1 MSNLLIDVANSK
13 FVNAANASITEG
25 GSFDEDIDKQPKLKS
40 TGVIDVVN
48 HFNWYAGPKAT
59 TKALDKIPSVYM
71 VEREQKLSSLIQGAL
86 YYVNAVKGMT
96 GADLLG
102 SIQAASKKAG
112 DFLTKKAEKNKDN
125 GTGSILSM
133 INEGVTSFGS
143 TVGNVGNRLNSGQD
157 ASLLKS
163 HNLNSL
169 NGIYFT
175 EETGFNYRLPHYEFS
190 KDVAGNG
197 GAWGSDPGSP
207 MFSKVLGAATEIV
220 DNLASVVN
228 VAAPGVYIEKP
239 KFFQTADTGPSQTI
253 TFPLINTIRRGAHSP
268 IQQNYELLWL
278 LAFQNKPYK
287 TSFARTPPPKIY
299 SIACP
304 GQFSYPYAYIS
315 NMSVDFQGTVRN
327 QKVSVPSG
335 DGTTLGSTVVSVPVP
350 EAYMVSLTFTSLI
363 NDYGNVMISQAQNT
377 SMNGNKIKFGA

>member
-1 MSNLLIDVANSK
+1 MSNLLIDVANSR
-13 FVNAANASITEG
+13 FVDAASASITEG
-25 GSFDEDIDKQPKLKS
+25 GSLDSDIDKQPKLKS

-96 GADLLG
+96 GGEADLLG
-102 SIQAASKKAG
+102 GIESLAKKATTFTDAVAG
-112 DFLTKKAEKNKDN
+112 DD
-125 GTGSILSM
+125 GIG
-133 INEGVTSFGS
+133 
-143 TVGNVGNRLNSGQD
+143 
-157 ASLLKS
+157 SLLKTVNKGVQSFAGTVRSAGSRLSNGQDSNLLAS

-175 EETGFNYRLPHYEFS
+175 EETGFNYRLPHYEFT
-190 KDVAGNG
+190 KDVAGGG
-197 GAWGSDPGSP
+197 GAWGADPGSP
-207 MFSKVLGAATEIV
+207 ILSKLLGAATEIV
-220 DNLASVVN
+220 DNISGVVN

-239 KFFQTADTGPSQTI
+239 KFFQTADAGPTQTV
-253 TFPLINTIRRGAHSP
+253 TFPLINTFKRGAHSP

-304 GQFSYPYAYIS
+304 GQFAYPYAYIS
-315 NMSVDFQGTVRN
+315 NMSIDFQGTIRN

-335 DGTTLGSTVVSVPVP
+335 DGSTLGSTVVSVPVP
-350 EAYMVSLTFTSLI
+350 EAYMVSITFTSLI
-363 NDYGNVMISQAQNT
+363 ADYGNVMISQAQNT
-377 SMNGNKIKFGA
+377 SKNGNKIKFGA